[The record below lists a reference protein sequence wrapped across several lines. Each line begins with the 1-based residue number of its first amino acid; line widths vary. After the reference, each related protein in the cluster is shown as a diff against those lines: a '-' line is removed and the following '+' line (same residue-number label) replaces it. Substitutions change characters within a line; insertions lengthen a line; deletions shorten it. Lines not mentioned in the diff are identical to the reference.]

1 MECVFMSRERF
12 TLEYFNEICN
22 VMSKD
27 RLMRYAPF
35 MTNGLAHLG
44 VVIVPYVAIQHASSM
59 LLPTFQL
66 VEICLRNRIDN
77 AIRKYY
83 TLHDN
88 GNDPYTWY
96 DWLIPSTKTHSV
108 IKDAKNRAMRDTK
121 KTHLSH
127 GDIIS
132 HISFGAWISITKE
145 LQKMEREVWREICND
160 IFHRDTVSKL
170 PSSRAMLSKL
180 AEMNEKRNRLF
191 HHEPIW
197 SGKNTQTLG
206 DAENNIKHIHKE
218 ALECIRWLSPCL
230 YDYYT
235 NGGIKYDKTFDS
247 TVSALFAACKQMSQI
262 PPSAGKNKLTISHN
276 N

>member
-1 MECVFMSRERF
+1 MSRERF

-145 LQKMEREVWREICND
+145 LQKMERYKI
-160 IFHRDTVSKL
+160 
-170 PSSRAMLSKL
+170 
-180 AEMNEKRNRLF
+180 
-191 HHEPIW
+191 
-197 SGKNTQTLG
+197 
-206 DAENNIKHIHKE
+206 
-218 ALECIRWLSPCL
+218 
-230 YDYYT
+230 
-235 NGGIKYDKTFDS
+235 
-247 TVSALFAACKQMSQI
+247 
-262 PPSAGKNKLTISHN
+262 
-276 N
+276 

>member
-1 MECVFMSRERF
+1 MQRDVQRQADALCSIYDKRF
-12 TLEYFNEICN
+12 SPPWRCHSTIRCN
-22 VMSKD
+22 TACLV
-27 RLMRYAPF
+27 
-35 MTNGLAHLG
+35 T
-44 VVIVPYVAIQHASSM
+44 M

-96 DWLIPSTKTHSV
+96 EWLIPSTKTHSV

-145 LQKMEREVWREICND
+145 LQKNGKRSMERNMQRYI
-160 IFHRDTVSKL
+160 
-170 PSSRAMLSKL
+170 SSRYSFKT
-180 AEMNEKRNRLF
+180 
-191 HHEPIW
+191 
-197 SGKNTQTLG
+197 TQ
-206 DAENNIKHIHKE
+206 
-218 ALECIRWLSPCL
+218 
-230 YDYYT
+230 
-235 NGGIKYDKTFDS
+235 
-247 TVSALFAACKQMSQI
+247 Q
-262 PPSAGKNKLTISHN
+262 
-276 N
+276 